1 MNKQK
6 IKIGRNFTNTFTI
19 EALDNETQQKVFTG
33 NNLYTLNAHG
43 MMKFKSNIERMV
55 ELAVE
60 LGIEHLE
67 LDCDVPSPY
76 LETSQKRRKQ
86 IRRLFEQNSI
96 TVSTHLPYTMSSCSN
111 ICSLQELEREI
122 AVVIS
127 KAHLR
132 FAADIGSECAV
143 VHPGKAPFYLI
154 APEFAEK
161 MHENI
166 VKSLTYLAK
175 YSSERGVKLHL
186 ENNTVFNN
194 IYVEIEDCIRAVRD
208 VRDAGGEIY
217 FNFDIGHWI
226 TRAKQNKIL
235 PDPVESIISQIPSDI
250 VYEFHLNDYIIE
262 SDTFHPPLV
271 EQQGKLKRK
280 NLENYAQLVRNLGIK
295 LIVVE
300 TAFHNIDQAKNRYQI
315 TRDELKYLNKIFSEF

>member
-19 EALDNETQQKVFTG
+19 EALDSETQQKVFTS
-33 NNLYTLNAHG
+33 NNLYTLNAYG
-43 MMKFKSNIERMV
+43 MMKFKSNIERMI

-60 LGIEHLE
+60 LGIKHLE

-86 IRRLFEQNSI
+86 IRRLFEQNGI
-96 TVSTHLPYTMSSCSN
+96 TVSTHLPYTMSSCLN

-127 KAHLR
+127 KAHLQ
-132 FAADIGSECAV
+132 FAADIGSECAII
-143 VHPGKAPFYLI
+143 HPGKAPFYFA
-154 APEFAEK
+154 APEFTEK
-161 MHENI
+161 IHENI
-166 VKSLTYLAK
+166 VKSLICLAK

-194 IYVEIEDCIRAVRD
+194 IYVEVEDCIRAVKD

-226 TRAKQNKIL
+226 TRAKQNKAL
-235 PDPVESIISQIPSDI
+235 PDPVESILTQIPSDI

-262 SDTFHPPLV
+262 SDIFHPPLV

-280 NLENYAQLVRNLGIK
+280 NLENYAQLVQNLGVK

-300 TAFHNIDQAKNRYQI
+300 TAFHNIDQIKNRYQI
-315 TRDELKYLNKIFSEF
+315 TRDELKYLNKIFS

>member
-19 EALDNETQQKVFTG
+19 EALDSETQQKVFAS
-33 NNLYTLNAHG
+33 NNLYTLNAYG
-43 MMKFKSNIERMV
+43 MMKFKSNIEQMV

-76 LETSQKRRKQ
+76 LETNQKRRKQ
-86 IRRLFEQNSI
+86 IRRLFEQNGI
-96 TVSTHLPYTMSSCSN
+96 TVSTHLPFTMSSCLN
-111 ICSLQELEREI
+111 ICSLQELERKI
-122 AVVIS
+122 AVAIS
-127 KAHLR
+127 RAHLQ

-143 VHPGKAPFYLI
+143 IHPGKIPFYFV

-161 MHENI
+161 IHENI

-175 YSSERGVKLHL
+175 YSSEHGVKLHL

-194 IYVEIEDCIRAVRD
+194 IYVEVEDCIRAVKD

-235 PDPVESIISQIPSDI
+235 PDPVENILLQIPSDV

-262 SDTFHPPLV
+262 SDIFHPPLV
-271 EQQGKLKRK
+271 EQLGELKIK
-280 NLENYAQLVRNLGIK
+280 NLENYAKLVRELGVK

-300 TAFHNIDQAKNRYQI
+300 TALYNIDQIKNRYQI
-315 TRDELKYLNKIFSEF
+315 MRDEVKYLNKIFN

>member
-1 MNKQK
+1 MDKQK

-19 EALDNETQQKVFTG
+19 EALDGETQQKVFAS
-33 NNLYTLNAHG
+33 NNLYTLNAYG

-96 TVSTHLPYTMSSCSN
+96 TTSTHLPYTMSSCSN
-111 ICSLQELEREI
+111 ICSLQGIEREI
-122 AVVIS
+122 AIVIS
-127 KAHLR
+127 KAHLQ
-132 FAADIGSECAV
+132 FAADIGSQCAV
-143 VHPGKAPFYLI
+143 IHPGKIPFYFI
-154 APEFAEK
+154 APEFTEK
-161 MHENI
+161 IHENL

-194 IYVEIEDCIRAVRD
+194 IYVEVEDCLRAVKD

-226 TRAKQNKIL
+226 TRAKKNKTL
-235 PDPVESIISQIPSDI
+235 PDPVENIISQIPSDI

-271 EQQGKLKRK
+271 EELGELKIK
-280 NLENYAQLVRNLGIK
+280 NLENYAQLVRNLGVK

-300 TAFHNIDQAKNRYQI
+300 TAFYNIDQIKNRYQI
-315 TRDELKYLNKIFSEF
+315 IRDELKYLNKIFS